1 MNTAVGFYARASA
14 TSSLTP
20 YDYCSGQDSIC
31 SAFKGLD
38 RDCADQNGAEYYEC
52 ICVSGWVPTNLAC
65 GYCMYALGLTERLRD
80 PRNFS
85 EICSDEGF
93 TVAPMPSSIVSEQ
106 KERNKT
112 IDVPEPEQET
122 TTAPTFTFDMPRK
135 TTHEV
140 ETITFHGTP
149 TVSLP
154 EITHR
159 ESNSGPCDNLGLG
172 RVLVYSIVLSLSVL
186 LCI

>member
-1 MNTAVGFYARASA
+1 
-14 TSSLTP
+14 
-20 YDYCSGQDSIC
+20 
-31 SAFKGLD
+31 
-38 RDCADQNGAEYYEC
+38 
-52 ICVSGWVPTNLAC
+52 
-65 GYCMYALGLTERLRD
+65 MYALGLTERLRD

-135 TTHEV
+135 TTDEA
-140 ETITFHGTP
+140 ETITFYGTP

-159 ESNSGPCDNLGLG
+159 ESNSGPCDNVRLG

>member
-1 MNTAVGFYARASA
+1 MNTVVGLYARASA

-31 SAFKGLD
+31 SAFQSLD
-38 RDCADQNGAEYYEC
+38 RDCADQNGADYYEC

-106 KERNKT
+106 KERNQT
-112 IDVPEPEQET
+112 IDMPEPEQET
-122 TTAPTFTFDMPRK
+122 TTDVTFTVDLPRK
-135 TTHEV
+135 TTHEA
-140 ETITFHGTP
+140 ETITFYGTP

-154 EITHR
+154 EITQR
-159 ESNSGPCDNLGLG
+159 ESKSRPCNNLGLG
-172 RVLVYSIVLSLSVL
+172 RVLVYSIVLSLSIL
-186 LCI
+186 LYI